1 MTENA
6 KILIVDDDPDIRNVL
21 TLLLENQGCIT
32 LAAASGFEALEL
44 IAARPDIDLII
55 LDIMMPEMDGIEV
68 CGSIRKTCNAPIL
81 FLTAR
86 TGENDRLE
94 AYASGG
100 DDFLEKP
107 FSQALLLAKVT
118 SLLRRYTE
126 YRGKPEQCLAAAG
139 ITLDTASH
147 AAYRSGAA
155 LDLTDK
161 EYNIL
166 EYLIVHRGSVVSVQ
180 ELYENV
186 WEEKYLPSSTN
197 TVMVHIL
204 NLRKKIETDASN
216 PKIIRT
222 VWGKG
227 YQVDKEN

>member
-1 MTENA
+1 MK
-6 KILIVDDDPDIRNVL
+6 KILIADD
-21 TLLLENQGCIT
+21 
-32 LAAASGFEALEL
+32 EALIRRLVCDFLHKNGYETVEAENGAQAL
-44 IAARPDIDLII
+44 KLFNSERGEIDLAV

-166 EYLIVHRGSVVSVQ
+166 EYLIAHRGSVVSVQ
-180 ELYENV
+180 ELYEKV
-186 WEEKYLPSSTN
+186 WAEKYLPSSTN